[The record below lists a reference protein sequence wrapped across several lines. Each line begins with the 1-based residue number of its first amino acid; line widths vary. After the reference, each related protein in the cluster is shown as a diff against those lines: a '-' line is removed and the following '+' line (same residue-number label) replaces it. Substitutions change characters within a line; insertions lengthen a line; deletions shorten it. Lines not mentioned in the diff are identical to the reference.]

1 MSANCKLN
9 DTVARCVNLVL
20 TLTGTGHN
28 CFLMFKLTTTHIL
41 CLLKVRFKTITAK
54 T

>member
-9 DTVARCVNLVL
+9 DTVARCLSLVQ

-28 CFLMFKLTTTHIL
+28 CFLTFKLTTTHIL
-41 CLLKVRFKTITAK
+41 CLPKVRFKTITAK

>member
-9 DTVARCVNLVL
+9 DTVVRCLSLVQS
-20 TLTGTGHN
+20 LTGTGHN
-28 CFLMFKLTTTHIL
+28 CFLTFKLTTHIL

>member
-9 DTVARCVNLVL
+9 DTVARCLSLVQS
-20 TLTGTGHN
+20 LTGTGHN
-28 CFLMFKLTTTHIL
+28 SFLTFKLTTTHIL
-41 CLLKVRFKTITAK
+41 CLLKVRFKTIIAK

>member
-9 DTVARCVNLVL
+9 DTVVRCLSLVQ
-20 TLTGTGHN
+20 TLTDTGHN
-28 CFLMFKLTTTHIL
+28 CFLTFKLTTTHIL

>member
-9 DTVARCVNLVL
+9 DTVAMCLSLVK
-20 TLTGTGHN
+20 TLTGTGQN
-28 CFLMFKLTTTHIL
+28 CFLTFKLTTTHIL

-54 T
+54 I